1 MKMKP
6 IHEIVDFANNQE
18 HMYRDS
24 NYLLHPFTFYTETD
38 NETTLVEICDTMD
51 WSRVVMIEKS
61 IGVPFTDQDIFDLIE
76 TFENMQVKENFEVY
90 DDDFNELA
98 TIHVFR
104 DEHGTELN
112 EIIEIDGEVYHLPIN
127 NFAYI
132 SDRQL
137 SDYDVRLYI
146 NAHYKEIMQELG
158 K

>member
-1 MKMKP
+1 MKP

-24 NYLLHPFTFYTETD
+24 NYLLQPFTFYTETTD
-38 NETTLVEICDTMD
+38 TITMVEICDTMD
-51 WSRVVMIEKS
+51 WGRVVAIEKS
-61 IGVPFTDQDIFDLIE
+61 IGIPFTDKDIDDLIDVFE
-76 TFENMQVKENFEVY
+76 TTIEKTDFEVY

-104 DEHGTELN
+104 DEYGTELN
-112 EIIEIDGEVYHLPIN
+112 EIIEIDGETYHIPIE